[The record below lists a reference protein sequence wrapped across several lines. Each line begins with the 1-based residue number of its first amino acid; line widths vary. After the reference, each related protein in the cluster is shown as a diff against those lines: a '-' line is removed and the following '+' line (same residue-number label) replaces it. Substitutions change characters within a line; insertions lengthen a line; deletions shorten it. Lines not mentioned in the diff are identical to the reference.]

1 MNIEEI
7 KIAILN
13 ELKRGPA
20 IAADLADV
28 LGSSIGDTAKAL
40 RQLREDGDITIEN
53 GAYMLPDENEGK
65 RAGKSKPKVE
75 PVKAPP
81 ADVDD
86 SVVTPKAASKPN
98 QGDVA
103 PDFMVLAG
111 RHFDVDV
118 APFVGVDMADSSKQ
132 SDPLGID
139 QHAPGAKLD
148 AGKPLAGVLLD
159 FGLALESVSRIG
171 TFGAVK
177 YTRGGW
183 QSVPGGEQR
192 YEDAAMRHLLR
203 MRTERIDSETGMP
216 HLWAAAWNMLAV
228 IELQERGNND
238 TRNHS

>member
-7 KIAILN
+7 KIAILD

-20 IAADLADV
+20 LAADITNV
-28 LGSSIGDTAKAL
+28 LGLSIGGTGKAL
-40 RQLREDGDITIEN
+40 RQLRKDGDITIEN

-75 PVKAPP
+75 PVKEPP

-86 SVVTPKAASKPN
+86 NVATPKTASKAN
-98 QGDVA
+98 QSSVA
-103 PDFMVLAG
+103 PDFMALAG
-111 RHFDVDV
+111 RHFDADV